1 MHVSHDG
8 PVLRAVDLAVSYDQI
23 EALSPSTFEVRAGEL
38 IAVVG
43 PNGAGKSTLFKA
55 LAGFIDHRGDV
66 VVHGETCHHLERQ
79 AIAYIPQQS
88 DVDLRFPTTVA
99 DVVMSGRRRFHKG
112 RFRPTS
118 ADAATVD
125 ACLADVDLNGMENRS
140 LATLS
145 GGQVQRVLLARALAQ
160 EADVLLLD
168 EALSGVDVRHIDDLI
183 ALFGELCARGT
194 SILVST
200 HDLGL
205 VRARFSRCIAVNG
218 RIMGDGSPSRELADD
233 RLEQL
238 FTRPDDNG
246 ASR

>member
-1 MHVSHDG
+1 MTNPG
-8 PVLRAVDLAVSYDQI
+8 PVLRAVDVAVSYDHVD
-23 EALSPSTFEVRAGEL
+23 ALSPSTFDVDSGEL
-38 IAVVG
+38 VAVVG
-43 PNGAGKSTLFKA
+43 PNGAGKSTMFKA

-112 RFRPTS
+112 RFRAS
-118 ADAATVD
+118 SVDAAKV
-125 ACLADVDLNGMENRS
+125 ASCLAEVDLSGMENRS

-183 ALFGELCARGT
+183 ALFEELCSRGT

-205 VRARFSRCIAVNG
+205 VRSRFSRCLAVNG
-218 RIMGDGSPSRELADD
+218 RIVGDGPPSRELAED

-238 FTRPDDNG
+238 FTRPDSDGG
-246 ASR
+246 AR